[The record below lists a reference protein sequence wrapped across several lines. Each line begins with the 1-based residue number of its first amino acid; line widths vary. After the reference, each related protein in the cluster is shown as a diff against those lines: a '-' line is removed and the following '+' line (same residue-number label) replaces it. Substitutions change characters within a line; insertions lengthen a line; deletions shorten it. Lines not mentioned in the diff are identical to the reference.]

1 MSKWTALPN
10 LYALLYVNRK
20 KFKIFHFLWERKSCW
35 RVSNYFFLDCIHFWW
50 SSWALS
56 SQRQLVTW
64 SAGSPLFFSLLF
76 SSNEIFFLNS
86 KKAFLSLKDPTDGN
100 SVEDNSALYYK
111 LSSPTSIS
119 FYFFSFQKRWKRS
132 KWITSV
138 GGGGNGQSCSLIL
151 LPFVYCPELDGV
163 AVWASPRDVR
173 ACVYPRDIFPVSSC
187 LGPFIPSVVGFVA
200 SVKVG
205 SRCPPVSA
213 IT

>member
-1 MSKWTALPN
+1 M
-10 LYALLYVNRK
+10 
-20 KFKIFHFLWERKSCW
+20 
-35 RVSNYFFLDCIHFWW
+35 SNYFFLDCIHFWW

-138 GGGGNGQSCSLIL
+138 GGGGNGQSCGRFL
-151 LPFVYCPELDGV
+151 LPGV